1 MAAIL
6 KLRRG
11 TSVPTLLESELFY
24 HQTLDTVIVGDGTDS
39 HILLKSGSNSVDY
52 VSLSGDLTAS
62 NIRVQ
67 NDIRIGGNIYL
78 GDSLAN
84 DNINIQASLSGSL
97 IPSASNEYDLG
108 STTRYW
114 RNTYLTSASILDI
127 TLPGS
132 NIVSGSSQLT
142 SSYDLRYLNTDG
154 DSVFSQSLQVDHDAT
169 TNFVANEH
177 INHTSVTI
185 SGGSGLTG
193 GGHIGQSRTI
203 SLNTGSAH
211 FNGGVKTKLNTETVI
226 SGSIQVDHDATTN
239 FVANEHIDHT
249 TVSISAGS
257 GLTGGGTIASTRTLN
272 VVSANNGI
280 IVNSDNI
287 ELDNTSSVFTD
298 GVKDK
303 LNTET
308 VISGSIQVDHDA
320 TTNFVANEHIN
331 HSSVSIIA
339 GDGMSGG
346 GNILSSKTLTLDTGS
361 THFNDGIKQK
371 LNTET
376 VISGSIQ
383 VVLNDA
389 DKTGF
394 DTDDVVEGSNLYYTD
409 ARVKTKLNTETVIS
423 GSSQLTDEFDI
434 RYLNTNGDSVVS
446 SSEQVPMGGDI
457 SGNADD
463 ATVDKVKGVSL
474 TSGEATQISNI
485 DSVTISNTQWGYL
498 GSSNQGIATT
508 DNVTFADGDFTGDV
522 QVTGNLTVLGSATEI
537 QTSELRIEDKLITVA
552 SGSSD
557 SSAADGAGL
566 EIDGANKSLTWE
578 HGTQQFVFDAKVS
591 SSVGF
596 KGEGGE
602 LTGIDTDQVA
612 EAGNLYYTDTR
623 VKTKLNNE
631 NVFSQSV
638 QIDHDATTNF
648 VANEH
653 INHSGVSITAGDGLT
668 GGGNITTTRTLNV
681 VSANNGI
688 VVNSNDIEL
697 DTDSTTFS
705 DGVKSKLDTETVI
718 SASIQI
724 DHDQTTNFVANEHI
738 NHTSVS
744 ITAGNGLTGGGNI
757 SSTRTLNIGSGDG
770 ITVNSDSIQVDG
782 TVLRTN
788 GFGIVSGS
796 DQVTSSL
803 DLRYLE
809 IQGDNVFSQSVQ
821 IDHDQ
826 TTNFVANE
834 HINHTSVSI
843 TAGNGLTG
851 GGNITST
858 RTLTLDTG
866 SAHFTNGVVEA
877 LPNGTVSGSG
887 QILDGTGIVSSSTF
901 TSPSQGTLR
910 PTTNGV
916 AQSDIDLG
924 LELTDSPSFNGLS
937 LTGLS
942 SLNDTHF
949 VALFS
954 GSNGVIGKRTLSTA
968 AFYHV
973 SSSISDGNT
982 EVLGNAG
989 AVKDYIDEAL
999 IAVGAGD
1006 ITRVTAG
1013 LGMSGSTDSGEAVV
1027 AIDTGSTHF
1036 EEGVV
1041 KGLPTGIVSQS
1052 SQIDV
1057 TQTTNYSL
1065 INQYSD
1071 SDNLSYLNSLEVVSG
1086 SIVDQLPSGVVS
1098 GSTQITNGSGIVSGS
1113 IVDQLP
1119 SGVVSGSSQVDVTA
1133 TTNYSSINQYSDSK
1147 VKTKLNAEGVIS
1159 GSLISQL
1166 PSGVV
1171 SGSTQI
1177 TNGSGI
1183 VSGSTQITNGSG
1195 IVSGSGQILDG
1206 TGIVSSSTFTSPS
1219 QGTLRPTI
1227 NEVAQSDIDLGLQTG
1242 DSPTFAGLTVNG
1254 NTTITG
1260 NLVVQGSATEIQVSE
1275 LRIEDKLITVA
1286 SGSSDSAAAN
1296 GAGIEIE
1303 GANQSITWN
1312 SGDSRFVISTDTR
1325 VSGDITATGDV
1336 VAYSS
1341 SDRELKNNIQPISN
1355 PLEKI
1360 NQISGNSFVWNEEKQ
1375 NIYKGKDYG
1384 VIAQEIEEILPEL
1397 VQTRENGYKAVKY
1410 DKIVSLLIEG
1420 IKELSKEVT
1429 DLKNRLG

>member
-39 HILLKSGSNSVDY
+39 HILLKSGSNSVNY

-697 DTDSTTFS
+697 DTDSTTFT

-738 NHTSVS
+738 DHTSVS

-821 IDHDQ
+821 IDHDE

-834 HINHTSVSI
+834 HIDHTSVSI

-858 RTLTLDTG
+858 RTLTLNTG

-887 QILDGTGIVSSSTF
+887 QILDGTGIVSSSAF

-910 PTTNGV
+910 PTINGV

-954 GSNGVIGKRTLSTA
+954 GSNGVIGKRTLATA

-999 IAVGAGD
+999 VAVGAGD
-1006 ITRVTAG
+1006 ITKVTAG

-1057 TQTTNYSL
+1057 TQTTNYGS

-1113 IVDQLP
+1113 
-1119 SGVVSGSSQVDVTA
+1119 
-1133 TTNYSSINQYSDSK
+1133 
-1147 VKTKLNAEGVIS
+1147 
-1159 GSLISQL
+1159 
-1166 PSGVV
+1166 
-1171 SGSTQI
+1171 TQI

-1183 VSGSTQITNGSG
+1183 ISGSSQLTSSFVDLTSEQTISGLKTFNDIVVNGTGSFAYIESVTGTAKIIGDAFIILNNDTPTERYAG
-1195 IVSGSGQILDG
+1195 IAVYDSGSVGVTSSLQFDGQTNDWFYEYSDDG
-1206 TGIVSSSTFTSPS
+1206 GVTTDHSVVMFGPEFSTK
-1219 QGTLRPTI
+1219 G
-1227 NEVAQSDIDLGLQTG
+1227 
-1242 DSPTFAGLTVNG
+1242 SPTYNTNNTILKSNG
-1254 NTTITG
+1254 GHHTLDSTITDDGTTIT
-1260 NLVVQGSATEIQVSE
+1260 LGSAV
-1275 LRIEDKLITVA
+1275 D
-1286 SGSSDSAAAN
+1286 
-1296 GAGIEIE
+1296 
-1303 GANQSITWN
+1303 
-1312 SGDSRFVISTDTR
+1312 
-1325 VSGDITATGDV
+1325 VSGITNFNDTTQSTSKTTGAVIIDGGVGIAKTLNVGEDV

-1360 NQISGNSFVWNEEKQ
+1360 NQISGNSFIWNEEKQ
-1375 NIYKGKDYG
+1375 NIYSGKDYG

-1397 VQTRENGYKAVKY
+1397 VQTREDGYKAVKY
-1410 DKIVSLLIEG
+1410 DKLVSLLIEG
-1420 IKELSKEVT
+1420 IKDLSKEVQE
-1429 DLKNRLG
+1429 LKNKLG

>member
-84 DNINIQASLSGSL
+84 DNINVQASLSGSL

-114 RNTYLTSASILDI
+114 RNSYLTSASILDI

-154 DSVFSQSLQVDHDAT
+154 DSVFSQSVQVDHDQT

-211 FNGGVKTKLNTETVI
+211 FNDGVKDKLNVEDVI

-239 FVANEHIDHT
+239 FVANEHINHSN
-249 TVSISAGS
+249 VSITAGD
-257 GLTGGGTIASTRTLN
+257 GLTGGGNITSTRTLN

-287 ELDNTSSVFTD
+287 ELDNTSSIFTD

-303 LNTET
+303 LNVED

-423 GSSQLTDEFDI
+423 GSSQLTEEFDI

-474 TSGEATQISNI
+474 TSDEATQISNI

-602 LTGIDTDQVA
+602 LTGIDTDQVT

-681 VSANNGI
+681 ASANNGI
-688 VVNSNDIEL
+688 VVNANDIEL
-697 DTDSTTFS
+697 DTDSTTFT

-724 DHDQTTNFVANEHI
+724 DHDETTNFVANEHI
-738 NHTSVS
+738 DHTSVS

-803 DLRYLE
+803 DLRYLNTD
-809 IQGDNVFSQSVQ
+809 GDNVFSQSVQ
-821 IDHDQ
+821 IDHDE

-834 HINHTSVSI
+834 HIDHTSVSI

-866 SAHFTNGVVEA
+866 STHFTNGVVEA

-887 QILDGTGIVSSSTF
+887 QILDGTGIVSSSAF

-910 PTTNGV
+910 PTINGV
-916 AQSDIDLG
+916 AQSDVDLG

-954 GSNGVIGKRTLSTA
+954 GSNGVIGKRTLATA

-1006 ITRVTAG
+1006 ITKVTAG

-1041 KGLPTGIVSQS
+1041 KGLPTGIVSRS
-1052 SQIDV
+1052 VQIDV
-1057 TQTTNYSL
+1057 TQTTNYSS

-1113 IVDQLP
+1113 
-1119 SGVVSGSSQVDVTA
+1119 
-1133 TTNYSSINQYSDSK
+1133 
-1147 VKTKLNAEGVIS
+1147 
-1159 GSLISQL
+1159 
-1166 PSGVV
+1166 
-1171 SGSTQI
+1171 TQI
-1177 TNGSGI
+1177 TDGSGI
-1183 VSGSTQITNGSG
+1183 VSGSTQITDGSN
-1195 IVSGSGQILDG
+1195 II
-1206 TGIVSSSTFTSPS
+1206 SSSVFSSPS

-1227 NEVAQSDIDLGLQTG
+1227 NGVAQSDIDLGLQTG
-1242 DSPTFAGLTVNG
+1242 DSPTFAGLAVNG

-1286 SGSSDSAAAN
+1286 SGSADSAAAN

-1325 VSGDITATGDV
+1325 VSGDITSTGDV
-1336 VAYSS
+1336 VAYAS
-1341 SDRELKNNIQPISN
+1341 SDKRLKDNIQPISN

-1397 VQTRENGYKAVKY
+1397 VQTREDGYKAVKY
-1410 DKIVSLLIEG
+1410 DKIISLLIEG

-1429 DLKNRLG
+1429 ELKNKN